1 MDPSLLDT
9 TFWLTVGAIFVLLL
23 CSAFF
28 SASETALTAASRAK
42 LRAQADKGAR
52 GAETALKVTE
62 DSERMIGALLLGNN
76 LVNILAA
83 SLATALFTRL
93 IGESGVALATLV
105 MTALV
110 LIFAEVLPKT
120 WAITAP
126 EPAALRLAPVVRVV
140 VRLLSPL
147 VAAVRAFVRLVLR
160 AFGVRADPDSR
171 FLALREE
178 IAGAIA
184 LGHHE
189 GVVER
194 EDRDRLLGALGLS
207 DRTVEE
213 VMRHRSEIE
222 MIDAD
227 AEAGQIV
234 HQALASPHTRL
245 PLWRG
250 EAENIVGVLH
260 AKDLLRAVEQ
270 QVQAHPGDP
279 GAMARLD
286 ITAIARKPYFVP
298 ETTALDEQMRQFLR
312 HRRHFALVVD
322 EYGAL
327 RGLITLE
334 DILEEIV
341 GEIEDEFDLTV
352 ERAALTPGSTD
363 VIEVEGSMA
372 IRDLNRAMDWNLP
385 DEEANTVAG
394 LLIHE
399 VQAIPAEGQVFAFHG
414 FRFEVMARQDNR
426 ITRLKLRRL

>member
-270 QVQAHPGDP
+270 Q
-279 GAMARLD
+279 
-286 ITAIARKPYFVP
+286 
-298 ETTALDEQMRQFLR
+298 
-312 HRRHFALVVD
+312 
-322 EYGAL
+322 
-327 RGLITLE
+327 
-334 DILEEIV
+334 
-341 GEIEDEFDLTV
+341 
-352 ERAALTPGSTD
+352 
-363 VIEVEGSMA
+363 
-372 IRDLNRAMDWNLP
+372 
-385 DEEANTVAG
+385 
-394 LLIHE
+394 
-399 VQAIPAEGQVFAFHG
+399 
-414 FRFEVMARQDNR
+414 
-426 ITRLKLRRL
+426 

>member
-1 MDPSLLDT
+1 
-9 TFWLTVGAIFVLLL
+9 I
-23 CSAFF
+23 
-28 SASETALTAASRAK
+28 ET
-42 LRAQADKGAR
+42 
-52 GAETALKVTE
+52 
-62 DSERMIGALLLGNN
+62 
-76 LVNILAA
+76 
-83 SLATALFTRL
+83 
-93 IGESGVALATLV
+93 
-105 MTALV
+105 
-110 LIFAEVLPKT
+110 
-120 WAITAP
+120 
-126 EPAALRLAPVVRVV
+126 
-140 VRLLSPL
+140 
-147 VAAVRAFVRLVLR
+147 
-160 AFGVRADPDSR
+160 
-171 FLALREE
+171 
-178 IAGAIA
+178 
-184 LGHHE
+184 
-189 GVVER
+189 
-194 EDRDRLLGALGLS
+194 
-207 DRTVEE
+207 
-213 VMRHRSEIE
+213 
-222 MIDAD
+222 IDAD
-227 AEAGQIV
+227 AETGQIV